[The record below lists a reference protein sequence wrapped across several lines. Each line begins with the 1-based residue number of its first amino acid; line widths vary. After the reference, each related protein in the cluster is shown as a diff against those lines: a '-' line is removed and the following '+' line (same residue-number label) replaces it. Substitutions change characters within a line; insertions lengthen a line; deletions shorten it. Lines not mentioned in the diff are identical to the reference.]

1 MSTLNVNPQLNNHS
15 WLIELILSV
24 IEWIESPQ
32 GKKFLKISYIIGMSI
47 LGLYLIFK
55 TAYDLKNGLR

>member
-32 GKKFLKISYIIGMSI
+32 GKKILKVTYLILISA
-47 LGLYLIFK
+47 LCLYLLFK
-55 TAYDLKNGLR
+55 TIYDLKNGLR